1 MERIIGIVDSNLV
14 IFEWRKKT
22 SGELRDMAK
31 NYNNQPKPVSFHFTT
46 KSKHQAMFGERY
58 PYDFNL
64 SKQMKLEIISAYVL
78 PSSASF

>member
-1 MERIIGIVDSNLV
+1 
-14 IFEWRKKT
+14 
-22 SGELRDMAK
+22 MAK
-31 NYNNQPKPVSFHFTT
+31 YYNNQPKPVSFHFTT